1 MEGSFGWG
9 WVVDLKFVFHLLK
22 PINTAMKYFLLK
34 VEISNPGVLKES
46 IAKVN
51 NEKSII
57 TRPNRSTRSED
68 HTEMTKLLNPN
79 EHNDSTYLE
88 LSR

>member
-34 VEISNPGVLKES
+34 VEISNLG
-46 IAKVN
+46 AF
-51 NEKSII
+51 
-57 TRPNRSTRSED
+57 THWHRT
-68 HTEMTKLLNPN
+68 HTLNPRMTGSLN
-79 EHNDSTYLE
+79 SKLQGAQMG
-88 LSR
+88 SFKKK

>member
-1 MEGSFGWG
+1 MICWVKEKQMEGSFGWG

-46 IAKVN
+46 IAKKIFSADLHELGH
-51 NEKSII
+51 EKIKI
-57 TRPNRSTRSED
+57 KKFR
-68 HTEMTKLLNPN
+68 K
-79 EHNDSTYLE
+79 
-88 LSR
+88 

>member
-1 MEGSFGWG
+1 MICWVKEKQMEGSFGWG

-46 IAKVN
+46 IAEWFGKILCPTDCIMP
-51 NEKSII
+51 SGL
-57 TRPNRSTRSED
+57 PLPSS
-68 HTEMTKLLNPN
+68 L
-79 EHNDSTYLE
+79 
-88 LSR
+88 